1 MKPADR
7 KRARAIAEAKDKV
20 RKEIREGKITKT
32 KAKSRKAR
40 VR

>member
-20 RKEIREGKITKT
+20 RKDIRNGVITKT
-32 KAKSRKAR
+32 KAKSRKAK